1 MLIVVL
7 NNKSKLFS
15 AMFVF
20 GDEVANVADAESRK
34 RVKADI
40 RISSHIST
48 GSEVE
53 EINSTIFPLQTK
65 LDHCKRC
72 DKNIYLCKSKHP

>member
-40 RISSHIST
+40 HIST